1 MWSNTSMCACPSS
14 SLIESR
20 FVELIPFS
28 PLFLVSWDDNPK
40 NDKRIVGFDGKNRG
54 GTIGS
59 QTCFVTWEYGSSV
72 GCCLLLRRRGRELEH
87 PWATFLLSLL
97 FSRQEKKRSVAGP
110 VRPTRPH
117 LYFLWQRSFVVITA
131 LQSTRKK
138 SCVAD
143 AVRPTRPQL
152 YFSRW
157 PKTNKTRSRGRVF
170 FLRMKDQAMDGQK
183 KKDRR
188 KKEEEIFSLY

>member
-97 FSRQEKKRSVAGP
+97 FSRQEKEKKRSRPSSAHTTAPIFFVAAVFCCYHCSPIDKKKKLRSRRSSPHTTAIIFFP
-110 VRPTRPH
+110 VA
-117 LYFLWQRSFVVITA
+117 QDEQNSI
-131 LQSTRKK
+131 
-138 SCVAD
+138 
-143 AVRPTRPQL
+143 
-152 YFSRW
+152 
-157 PKTNKTRSRGRVF
+157 TRSSVFLTYERPSDGRT
-170 FLRMKDQAMDGQK
+170 
-183 KKDRR
+183 
-188 KKEEEIFSLY
+188 KKEG